1 MGLETRTLN
10 NIDVKFAQADIQKPN
25 VWWEYGTLW
34 ADTNDKKDVELI
46 VEGLEEMISSDH
58 EVKVSKLDATDSEPW
73 DQYAF
78 DIVPKPFYRNNTFQP
93 KVVA

>member
-1 MGLETRTLN
+1 MGLENRTLN

-34 ADTNDKKDVELI
+34 ADTNDQNDVELI
-46 VEGLEEMISSDH
+46 KEGLEEVINSSFK
-58 EVKVSKLDATDSEPW
+58 VKVSKLGATDSEPW

-78 DIVPKPFYRNNTFQP
+78 DIVEANN
-93 KVVA
+93 VLA

>member
-1 MGLETRTLN
+1 MGLENRTLN

-34 ADTNDKKDVELI
+34 ADTNDTKDVDLI
-46 VEGLEEMISSDH
+46 FEGLEEMINSNF

-78 DIVPKPFYRNNTFQP
+78 DIVEKQ
-93 KVVA
+93 KAVS

>member
-1 MGLETRTLN
+1 MGLENRTLN

-34 ADTNDKKDVELI
+34 ADTNDQKDVELI
-46 VEGLEEMISSDH
+46 KEGLEEVINSSFK
-58 EVKVSKLDATDSEPW
+58 VKVSKLGATDSEPW

-78 DIVPKPFYRNNTFQP
+78 DIVEANN
-93 KVVA
+93 VLA

>member
-1 MGLETRTLN
+1 MGLENRTLN
-10 NIDVKFAQADIQKPN
+10 NIDVKFAQAGIQKPN

-34 ADTNDKKDVELI
+34 ADTNDTKDVDLI
-46 VEGLEEMISSDH
+46 FEGLEEMINSNF

-78 DIVPKPFYRNNTFQP
+78 DIVEKQ
-93 KVVA
+93 KAVS

>member
-1 MGLETRTLN
+1 MGLENRTLN
-10 NIDVKFAQADIQKPN
+10 NIDVKFAQANIQKPN

-34 ADTNDKKDVELI
+34 ADTNDTKDVDLI
-46 VEGLEEMISSDH
+46 FEGLKEMINSNF

-78 DIVPKPFYRNNTFQP
+78 DIVEKQ
-93 KVVA
+93 KAVS

>member
-1 MGLETRTLN
+1 MGLENKTLN

-34 ADTNDKKDVELI
+34 ADTNDQKDVELI
-46 VEGLEEMISSDH
+46 KEGLEEVINSSFK
-58 EVKVSKLDATDSEPW
+58 VKVSKLGATDSEPW

-78 DIVPKPFYRNNTFQP
+78 DIVEPNN
-93 KVVA
+93 VLA

>member
-1 MGLETRTLN
+1 MGLENRTLN
-10 NIDVKFAQADIQKPN
+10 NIDVKFAQANIQKPN

-34 ADTNDKKDVELI
+34 ADTNDTKDVDLI
-46 VEGLEEMISSDH
+46 FEGLEEMINSNF

-78 DIVPKPFYRNNTFQP
+78 DIVEKQ
-93 KVVA
+93 KAVS

>member
-1 MGLETRTLN
+1 MGHENKTLN

-34 ADTNDKKDVELI
+34 ADTNDQKDVELI
-46 VEGLEEMISSDH
+46 KEGLEEVINSSFK
-58 EVKVSKLDATDSEPW
+58 VKVSKLGATDSEPW

-78 DIVPKPFYRNNTFQP
+78 DIVEANN
-93 KVVA
+93 VLA

>member
-1 MGLETRTLN
+1 MGLENKTLN

-34 ADTNDKKDVELI
+34 ADTNDQKDVELI
-46 VEGLEEMISSDH
+46 KEGLEEVINSSFK
-58 EVKVSKLDATDSEPW
+58 VKVSKLGATDSEPW

-78 DIVPKPFYRNNTFQP
+78 DIVEANN
-93 KVVA
+93 VLA